1 MTEDEMVK
9 KHHQLNRQEFEQT
22 LGDSQRQRS
31 LYSISS
37 QRFRHNLVSE
47 KQQMPLGSISEAE
60 TIEKHYKSM
69 EDLTSNIDIFILITI
84 FESKSEYSDIYI

>member
-1 MTEDEMVK
+1 M
-9 KHHQLNRQEFEQT
+9 
-22 LGDSQRQRS
+22 
-31 LYSISS
+31 
-37 QRFRHNLVSE
+37 SE